1 MKKLLVLAVLFLI
14 GTSAQANQVNDLAH
28 GKKKGIR
35 YNQPQA
41 VTFVQKGIQFFVYT
55 NGDFDFRVV
64 GNNAYGRRNA
74 RYNNSPGTTFG
85 VTFPNHNH
93 RLVRYDYWGSIN
105 RIGRNVIFYNRRN
118 RVNQIG
124 NISLRYR
131 KGRLVKVGNMSLF
144 YNRRGHVIDVQ
155 GRIHNHRNNRFYAGL
170 TTTQPWDGTMDSWG
184 RREMIQERRKIKN
197 RRNNHNTFD

>member
-1 MKKLLVLAVLFLI
+1 MKKLLVLAVLFLV

-35 YNQPQA
+35 YNQTQA

-55 NGDFDFRVV
+55 NGEFDFRVV

-74 RYNNSPGTTFG
+74 RHFNSPGTAFG
-85 VTFPNHNH
+85 VTFPNRNN
-93 RLVRYDYWGSIN
+93 RLVRYDYWGNIN
-105 RIGRNVIFYNRRN
+105 KVGRNFILYNRRN
-118 RVNQIG
+118 MVNQIG

-144 YNRRGHVIDVQ
+144 YNRRGHIIDVQ
-155 GRIHNHRNNRFYAGL
+155 GRIHMHRNNRFYAGL
-170 TTTQPWDGTMDSWG
+170 TSTPHWDHTLDNWG
-184 RREMIQERRKIKN
+184 RRDIIQEKRKIKN
-197 RRNNHNTFD
+197 RRNSKNTFD